1 MNKKALFEKEFFNGT
16 SLDEVRKRQNPQYI
30 TDSKELEIES
40 GFSINDVKQGLR
52 LA

>member
-1 MNKKALFEKEFFNGT
+1 MNKRALFEKEFLNGT
-16 SLDEVRKRQNPQYI
+16 SIEEIKKRQNPQCI
-30 TDSKELEIES
+30 TEMQELQIEE